1 MTRTLSEHRSLQ
13 FLAGFGVPHAPLE
26 LVSTPEDARR
36 AAERIGLPVAVK
48 LCGDSITH
56 KTERGLV
63 RLGVRAPDDV
73 FDAAAE
79 LLASVL
85 PGEVADGVL
94 VSKMIGGVRELIVGL
109 QVDPQFGICVM
120 VGVGGV
126 LAEAL
131 ADVEFALVPVTPG
144 DAAEMIDAL
153 GAQHLFG
160 AVRGEPP
167 IDRSALVDVIVALSR
182 VAERE
187 PDIVSVDVNPLKIAD
202 GKPVAVDAL
211 VELRASEVDPT

>member
-13 FLAGFGVPHAPLE
+13 FLAEFGVPHAPLE
-26 LVSTPEDARR
+26 LVSTPEDARQ
-36 AAERIGLPVAVK
+36 AAARLGFPVAVK

-56 KTERGLV
+56 KTERGFV
-63 RLGVRAPDDV
+63 RLGVGSPDDV
-73 FDAAAE
+73 FDAARE
-79 LLASVL
+79 LLASMI
-85 PGEVADGVL
+85 PGEVIDGVL
-94 VSKMIGGVRELIVGL
+94 VCKMIGGIRELIVGL
-109 QVDPQFGICVM
+109 HVDPQFGSCVM

-144 DAAEMIDAL
+144 DAVEMIDAL
-153 GAQHLFG
+153 GAQRLFG
-160 AVRGEPP
+160 ELRGEPP
-167 IDRSALVDVIVALSR
+167 VDRQALVDVIVALST

-187 PDIVSVDVNPLKIAD
+187 PDVVSIDVNPLKIAD

-211 VELRASEVDPT
+211 VELRAPEVDAT

>member
-1 MTRTLSEHRSLQ
+1 MTHTLSEHRSLQ
-13 FLAGFGVPHAPLE
+13 FLAEFGVPHAPLE

-36 AAERIGLPVAVK
+36 AAARLGLPVAVK

-63 RLGVRAPDDV
+63 RLAVGSPDDV
-73 FDAAAE
+73 FDAASE
-79 LLASVL
+79 LLASTL

-94 VSKMIGGVRELIVGL
+94 VSKMIGGIRELIVGL
-109 QVDPQFGICVM
+109 DVDPQFGSCVM
-120 VGVGGV
+120 VGIGGV

-131 ADVEFALVPVTPG
+131 ADVEFALVPVTPE
-144 DAAEMIDAL
+144 DAVEMIEAL
-153 GAQHLFG
+153 GAQRLFG
-160 AVRGEPP
+160 EVRGEPP
-167 IDRSALVDVIVALSR
+167 IDRAALVDVIVALST

-187 PDIVSVDVNPLKIAD
+187 PDVVSVDVNPLKIVD

-211 VELRASEVDPT
+211 VELRASEGDAR